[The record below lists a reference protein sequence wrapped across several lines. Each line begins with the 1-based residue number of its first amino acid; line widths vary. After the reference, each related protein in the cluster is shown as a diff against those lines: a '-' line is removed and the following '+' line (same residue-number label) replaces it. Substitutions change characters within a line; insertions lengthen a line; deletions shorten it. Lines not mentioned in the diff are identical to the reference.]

1 MSFLKESPRDA
12 RSTTAAQVRARVGRT
27 ISMALAVALT
37 AVLLPAAISLARTG
51 HFGRIPVVS
60 VITGAA
66 TETSADT
73 QSQPDRKSTQRDA
86 PAAQVSAVASDEPGA
101 PLAHAVLPK
110 LKDDRSV
117 AARLSSGSNH
127 GRD

>member
-51 HFGRIPVVS
+51 HFGGIPVVG

-66 TETSADT
+66 TETSAGT
-73 QSQPDRKSTQRDA
+73 PNQADRKGTQRDA
-86 PAAQVSAVASDEPGA
+86 PAAQVPAVTSDDAEA
-101 PLAHAVLPK
+101 VLAQAVLP
-110 LKDDRSV
+110 
-117 AARLSSGSNH
+117 
-127 GRD
+127 